1 MGPRNYFK
9 ADFYTKPDC
18 NFYSEIGTVGCPNI
32 SSIKKFISPDKLWP
46 WDNNEYYAHTTADS
60 KTDNYTFYLTL
71 LEDGIKENFDRVP
84 DNLEDFVIA
93 SQIGQAEAF
102 KYIIERIRME
112 KWHTSGI
119 ICWNAING
127 WPQFYNSVI
136 SYVFSRKLAYHYIK
150 RSQKPIMLGMF
161 GPYEWCCH
169 LIICSDT
176 LTDKTV
182 TYKVW
187 DADTKEAL
195 CSGEATAD
203 KNTSVPL
210 MRIMSESNIC
220 YFVVNSLTSTLLHRI
235 MANNIFDVVNFA
247 VYYKGMNFRFI
258 HIWSL
263 RRFILYKY

>member
-102 KYIIERIRME
+102 GRNFITASYPMFFQESLHTIIS
-112 KWHTSGI
+112 KGH
-119 ICWNAING
+119 
-127 WPQFYNSVI
+127 
-136 SYVFSRKLAYHYIK
+136 
-150 RSQKPIMLGMF
+150 
-161 GPYEWCCH
+161 
-169 LIICSDT
+169 
-176 LTDKTV
+176 
-182 TYKVW
+182 
-187 DADTKEAL
+187 
-195 CSGEATAD
+195 
-203 KNTSVPL
+203 KNQ
-210 MRIMSESNIC
+210 
-220 YFVVNSLTSTLLHRI
+220 
-235 MANNIFDVVNFA
+235 
-247 VYYKGMNFRFI
+247 
-258 HIWSL
+258 
-263 RRFILYKY
+263 